1 MKPIRWWPA
10 VLILILSLGAL
21 GYVWLGEASQ
31 RQDRNVGT
39 IMVAGLTAILLF
51 LWLAF
56 FSRLRWRVRLAVA
69 AVGVVL
75 AAAAAYLVRIE
86 GVTGDWVPILAWRWQ
101 TRTLEEPRDATA
113 APVAVEP
120 SGDDFPQFLGPGRN
134 AEVDGIEL
142 ARDWSARPPELVWR
156 REVGRA
162 WSGFA
167 VVGGVAV
174 TQEQRGPLEMVV
186 AYELESGQPLWHHGY
201 RDRFETT
208 IGGTGPRATPTIDGG
223 RVYTLGAEGHL
234 ACLDLATGE
243 PIWERDVLEDHD
255 SPRPQWGKA
264 CSPLL
269 HGDLVVVT
277 AGGTGRALVA
287 YDRATGEPRWAGGDD
302 LSGYSSPLLTELAGV
317 PQIVIFNRDSVSG
330 HDPAD
335 GHLLWQH
342 DWPSAGQPTVAQPL
356 PLGGDRLLVSSGYGV
371 GAKLFE
377 IERRSGD
384 LEPTIVWQSPRLKAK
399 FSQMVEHEGFVY
411 GLDDGVLVCLDPA
424 TGERCWKRG
433 RYGHGQILLVGD
445 LMLVQTEDGELV
457 LVEPVPEE
465 HRELARLD
473 GAVGGKGW
481 NTMALAGDLLLIRT
495 EQEAA
500 CYRLPTA

>member
-1 MKPIRWWPA
+1 
-10 VLILILSLGAL
+10 
-21 GYVWLGEASQ
+21 
-31 RQDRNVGT
+31 
-39 IMVAGLTAILLF
+39 
-51 LWLAF
+51 
-56 FSRLRWRVRLAVA
+56 
-69 AVGVVL
+69 
-75 AAAAAYLVRIE
+75 
-86 GVTGDWVPILAWRWQ
+86 
-101 TRTLEEPRDATA
+101 
-113 APVAVEP
+113 
-120 SGDDFPQFLGPGRN
+120 
-134 AEVDGIEL
+134 
-142 ARDWSARPPELVWR
+142 
-156 REVGRA
+156 
-162 WSGFA
+162 
-167 VVGGVAV
+167 
-174 TQEQRGPLEMVV
+174 
-186 AYELESGQPLWHHGY
+186 
-201 RDRFETT
+201 
-208 IGGTGPRATPTIDGG
+208 
-223 RVYTLGAEGHL
+223 
-234 ACLDLATGE
+234 
-243 PIWERDVLEDHD
+243 
-255 SPRPQWGKA
+255 
-264 CSPLL
+264 
-269 HGDLVVVT
+269 
-277 AGGTGRALVA
+277 VA
-287 YDRATGEPRWAGGDD
+287 YDRTTGEPRWAGGDD

-317 PQIVIFNRDSVSG
+317 PQIVIFNRDSVAG